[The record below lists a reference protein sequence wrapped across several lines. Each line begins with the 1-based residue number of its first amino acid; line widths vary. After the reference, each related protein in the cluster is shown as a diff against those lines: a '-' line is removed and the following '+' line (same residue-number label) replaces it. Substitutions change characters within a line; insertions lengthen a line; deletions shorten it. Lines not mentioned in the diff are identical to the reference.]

1 MQNDLKDLL
10 RIYIIFQEPIR
21 IAGKSNPH
29 NALSLPEKAGS
40 VRLEGCHHVELFAKT
55 LNKASDLKN
64 ITISGSGKVVLHP
77 RMFEIGSGTPPKF
90 DSFDITNVR
99 FNPNKH
105 LLITQLLYLHVL
117 RLYQFANKM
126 FFLMF

>member
-1 MQNDLKDLL
+1 MRDNNFAKWIERFSRNWYDF
-10 RIYIIFQEPIR
+10 FQEPIR

-29 NALSLPEKAGS
+29 NALSLPEKTGS

-55 LNKASDLKN
+55 FNKASDLKN
-64 ITISGSGKVVLHP
+64 VTISGSGKVVLHP

-99 FNPNKH
+99 FMLNK
-105 LLITQLLYLHVL
+105 TY
-117 RLYQFANKM
+117 
-126 FFLMF
+126 

>member
-1 MQNDLKDLL
+1 MILQNDLKDLF

-55 LNKASDLKN
+55 FNKASDLKN

-99 FNPNKH
+99 INPDIYFLK
-105 LLITQLLYLHVL
+105 LSE
-117 RLYQFANKM
+117 YQFANKG
-126 FFLMF
+126 FF